1 MDLAFWVSALEK
13 EIQIVMKKRL
23 LLTAIC
29 ALSMMMTIAQN
40 RTNPDVAD
48 YFIKGYL
55 SIERGNDGKP
65 VYKLSDIQ
73 KRGINFDDPGAV
85 VRGRFETDLE
95 NVKFQFS
102 HYATDYPGGI
112 GTPLDFWRYDESI
125 NEWQP
130 DVETMQGSA
139 GVQEKKSMVLMLVLD
154 CSSSLSNDFS
164 FVQQAAKEFIKSL
177 LDASNSGNIKIGIVG
192 FSKISAT
199 EFFPITRLTNDSYYD
214 MCRFINGRNVQNG
227 TALYY
232 AMDKAIDAMESYC
245 SASIPSDEPL
255 SSAMMVTF
263 TDGLDQTSRDENKGI
278 YTADDY
284 YVELQRKMNN
294 KRFNGVPLQ
303 SKMRG
308 VRGVDIATDAQ
319 LGKFSQIGNSL
330 ADFKLLSNM
339 SELGQEFK
347 YIAEGLINEWRVLNC
362 YVPNSFKGRVAW
374 TYPSKK
380 QVVVEKPKEPRK
392 KGRWFVGLNAGLGLS
407 NYFLNEE
414 NYYQQEYGGTVYCD
428 RQYDDNLGLAFS
440 GGFDIAF
447 PIGRAVNLGLFS
459 SIEIETAN
467 ENLLL
472 SAGPL
477 LLINF
482 GNGSSLYFGGGMST
496 AYFDAFGTDWR
507 AGYKFKNG
515 LYLFAELLS
524 ISDSWSQERCYY
536 IIDGYNYNYYS
547 HEYDDYGHDVYYID
561 TKETNLTGFLFHIG
575 YSF

>member
-1 MDLAFWVSALEK
+1 MDLAFWVSALER
-13 EIQIVMKKRL
+13 EIQIVMIKRL

-29 ALSMMMTIAQN
+29 ALAMLIAGAQNN
-40 RTNPDVAD
+40 RTNPDEAE

-73 KRGINFDDPGAV
+73 KRGISFDDPGAMMKGEETLDEDV
-85 VRGRFETDLE
+85 MFEFT
-95 NVKFQFS
+95 
-102 HYATDYPGGI
+102 HYTTDYIGGI
-112 GTPLDFWRYDESI
+112 ATPLDFWRYDETI
-125 NEWQP
+125 HEWQP
-130 DVETMQGSA
+130 DVETRQGNASL
-139 GVQEKKSMVLMLVLD
+139 QKKKSMVLMLVLD
-154 CSSSLSNDFS
+154 CSSSLQNDFS
-164 FVQQAAKEFIKSL
+164 FVQEAAKSFIKSM
-177 LDASNSGNIKIGIVG
+177 LDASGKGNVKIGIVC
-192 FSKISAT
+192 FSKISET
-199 EFFPITRLTNDSYYD
+199 EFFPITSLTNDSYYD
-214 MCRFINGRNVQNG
+214 MCRFINSRNVQNG

-232 AMDKAIDAMESYC
+232 AMDKAIDVMESYC
-245 SASIPSDEPL
+245 NNSIPAKEPL
-255 SSAMMVTF
+255 SAAMMVTF
-263 TDGLDQTSRDENKGI
+263 TDGLDQTSRDEAKGI

-330 ADFKLLSNM
+330 ADFKLLNNV
-339 SELGQEFK
+339 SELGQEFQ
-347 YIAEGLINEWRVLNC
+347 YIAKSLIDEWAVLDC

-392 KGRWFVGLNAGLGLS
+392 RGRWFIGLNAGLGFS
-407 NYFLNEE
+407 
-414 NYYQQEYGGTVYCD
+414 NYYQYKVNYYQREYGSSVYSD
-428 RQYDDNLGLAFS
+428 TKYDDYLGLAFS

-447 PIGRAVNLGLFS
+447 PIGRAANLGLFS
-459 SIEIETAN
+459 SVGFETAD
-467 ENLLL
+467 ETLLL

-482 GNGSSLYFGGGMST
+482 RNGSSLYLAGGMSS
-496 AYFDAFGTDWR
+496 AYFDSFGTDWR
-507 AGYKFKNG
+507 AGFKFKNG
-515 LYLFAELLS
+515 LYLFAEFLS
-524 ISDSWSQERCYY
+524 ISDSWSYEDSFY
-536 IIDGYNYNYYS
+536 IIDGYNYNYYTGY
-547 HEYDDYGHDVYYID
+547 EEYGHYVYFTN
-561 TKETNLTGFLFHIG
+561 TKERSLTGFLFHIG

>member
-73 KRGINFDDPGAV
+73 KRGISFDDPGSV
-85 VRGRFETDLE
+85 VRGSETDRE
-95 NVKFQFS
+95 DVRFQFS
-102 HYATDYPGGI
+102 HYTTDYPGGI

-130 DVETMQGSA
+130 DVETRQGSA

-154 CSSSLSNDFS
+154 CSSSLSSDFS
-164 FVQQAAKEFIKSL
+164 FVQQAAKEFIKSM
-177 LDASNSGNIKIGIVG
+177 LDASNAGNIKIGIVG

-214 MCRFINGRNVQNG
+214 MCRFINGRDVQNG

-245 SASIPSDEPL
+245 MTSIPIDEPL

-284 YVELQRKMNN
+284 YFELQRKMDNR
-294 KRFNGVPLQ
+294 RFNGVPLQ

-308 VRGVDIATDAQ
+308 VRGIDIATDAQ

-380 QVVVEKPKEPRK
+380 QVVVEKPKELK
-392 KGRWFVGLNAGLGLS
+392 ENGKFFFGINVGVGTANNKGEAGYGLNSTFVNCTGVIGTIGLDFAFAI
-407 NYFLNEE
+407 N
-414 NYYQQEYGGTVYCD
+414 
-428 RQYDDNLGLAFS
+428 DNLNF
-440 GGFDIAF
+440 
-447 PIGRAVNLGLFS
+447 GLFTS
-459 SIEIETAN
+459 FGYEYSKDWHDYLTIN
-467 ENLLL
+467 
-472 SAGPL
+472 AGPL
-477 LLINF
+477 LMIDFKNS
-482 GNGSSLYFGGGMST
+482 GSLYFGGGVHLG
-496 AYFDAFGTDWR
+496 FDVKPYDHDPVTNVTGGGAR
-507 AGYKFKNG
+507 IGYKLKNG
-515 LYLFAELLS
+515 LYLFLEK
-524 ISDSWSQERCYY
+524 
-536 IIDGYNYNYYS
+536 NYYRGS
-547 HEYDDYGHDVYYID
+547 R
-561 TKETNLTGFLFHIG
+561 TNYG
-575 YSF
+575 YSSYIKGNNTLVHVGYFF